1 MNNQISIFCK
11 SAWQKIKILMI
22 SNVED
27 AIKKQAF
34 SSNEEEV
41 CILKVFV
48 CKGEAIWQVITIL
61 NVSTLSVIS
70 LLPTLS

>member
-22 SNVED
+22 LNVED
-27 AIKKQAF
+27 VIKKEAF
-34 SSNEEEV
+34 SSNDEEE

-48 CKGEAIWQVITIL
+48 YRGGAIWQVIAIL